1 MSAAI
6 LFRILHIVWAIL
18 GVIACTIL
26 VTSKGGHPPVII
38 LLPFALIFWVVG
50 HLLLW
55 IISKLFARGKKLEVT
70 AETDVN
76 TEKTKD
82 TDVKKWPLSLIIL
95 ALFLGGVFVFGA
107 MAIVWLIVSKND
119 WLSDMPVML
128 VLWLP
133 PSLCFIGILLQKS
146 WSRVFAGWWFIVL
159 ALIYLYQIIGSAMHG
174 SSNSMTE
181 WIIALAILLSTLFI
195 GQHFLRSPKIKEF
208 YGKENK

>member
-1 MSAAI
+1 MTAAI

-18 GVIACTIL
+18 GLVASAIL
-26 VTSKGGHPPVII
+26 VTSKGGHPPAII
-38 LLPFALIFWVVG
+38 LLPVALIFWVVG
-50 HLLLW
+50 HLFLW

-70 AETDVN
+70 AEN
-76 TEKTKD
+76 

-95 ALFLGGVFVFGA
+95 AVFFGGIFVFGA
-107 MAIVWLIVSKND
+107 MAIIWLIVSKND

-146 WSRVFAGWWFIVL
+146 WSRVLAGWWFIVL
-159 ALIYLYQIIGSAMHG
+159 ALIYLYQIIGSVMHG

-195 GQHFLRSPKIKEF
+195 GQHFLRSPKIKAF
-208 YGKENK
+208 YGKEND